1 MPRPL
6 PRPGGAG
13 PRVLL
18 RDPRRGPLPPWAGSA
33 LPPGA
38 PWASLSEDTGFATAD
53 GWDEQE
59 VQAALVASLSDGWDD
74 QDVGLSCSSPSSSS
88 WEPLRTTEEQARSEA
103 HE

>member
-1 MPRPL
+1 MQ
-6 PRPGGAG
+6 AA
-13 PRVLL
+13 L
-18 RDPRRGPLPPWAGSA
+18 R
-33 LPPGA
+33 
-38 PWASLSEDTGFATAD
+38 ASLSEDIGLATAD